1 MQIDNFKFYI
11 RVYNIALS
19 AYVYYYEDA
28 NGDIQTTTT
37 KTAINFAPK
46 GWKEMQLKWERG
58 YTYYGVFTNYTN
70 PFEFAQDGATIL
82 RFIYYNDG
90 IEAKTELLIEKHTL
104 VVATWGYA
112 EYYKGDIDFSR
123 FNDKKNYVVIECM
136 EGGFMAELN
145 AKESTEFEI
154 PVDTNANVVWV
165 RMDGINLQAKAD
177 YTGIVQP
184 TFNVGKQQ
192 ASGISIPFLDHID
205 TLGFS
210 NGDIFPKGTGDN
222 FANFS
227 QFYDQLNFGFITNQM
242 QEQYFISNKSDT
254 LAYDVNIKGSIWID
268 STNNSS
274 QNRYLRVWIYRYNMG
289 SSTILATT
297 LVGISL
303 VIAPSATLA
312 ATNDFDTTITL
323 QPNDALILLFNYIGD
338 PGWSVPIDVDA
349 RILNLDLTATWL
361 NKYKETYI
369 PAIRPNTLGQEIT
382 DKITTGYTFNSD
394 QATTYDNY
402 VLTSGDALR
411 NLTNSVIKTTFE
423 DMFKAYDC
431 MWNTAFRTNGVD
443 KIFIDTKASVF
454 DTITTP
460 YQLGEVATLEV
471 MPLTSEMFAKLDIGY
486 NPQNYDEI
494 NGKEE
499 FNTKYQFQSALNR
512 VKNAKNLVSPYR
524 ADMYGIELTR
534 ANLDGKKE
542 ADNETDNDVFW
553 IDIEDTSAGTV
564 PAGYPGAGQPYYDL
578 YRDNPSY
585 IQAGLI
591 SPTTAFNLRLSPKRR
606 MNEHGNVIKSV
617 LYPELTQTL
626 TFTSSAKTTD
636 GGIGLEWDNGSV
648 VYNEKDSEVV
658 NDLDG
663 TPLFYPLIFKI
674 KVKIP
679 QNILSGLNTNP
690 YRRMSFIYKGLTLY
704 GFLIEMSDKPAF
716 AQEQEYR
723 LLCSTDN
730 TLTDL
735 IYI

>member
-37 KTAINFAPK
+37 KTAIKFAPK
-46 GWKEMQLKWERG
+46 GWKDMQLTWERG

-104 VVATWGYA
+104 TVATWGYA

-145 AKESTEFEI
+145 AKESTEYEI
-154 PVDTNANVVWV
+154 PVDTNANVIWV
-165 RMDGINLQAKAD
+165 RMDGIEL
-177 YTGIVQP
+177 
-184 TFNVGKQQ
+184 VGKSNWSGLPNEVVTNSGTPKIPTYVNYLTSGQNLYTNYLTQILAGSTNFRIIQNHSDTVTQDVTLVHDYNYNAFIPMSTPSAAHFTLLYEIARDYDNALISKIIAYQSPIALAIGSSATYVGQ
-192 ASGISIPFLDHID
+192 ATNVISIP
-205 TLGFS
+205 
-210 NGDIFPKGTGDN
+210 PKHSVIVSVRMYLTTGTGGAEL
-222 FANFS
+222 FPS
-227 QFYDQLNFGFITNQM
+227 
-242 QEQYFISNKSDT
+242 
-254 LAYDVNIKGSIWID
+254 AYDCTQLGSDIE
-268 STNNSS
+268 
-274 QNRYLRVWIYRYNMG
+274 L
-289 SSTILATT
+289 
-297 LVGISL
+297 SL
-303 VIAPSATLA
+303 
-312 ATNDFDTTITL
+312 
-323 QPNDALILLFNYIGD
+323 
-338 PGWSVPIDVDA
+338 
-349 RILNLDLTATWL
+349 L
-361 NKYKETYI
+361 NKVLPTYI

-394 QATTYDNY
+394 QATTYNNY

-534 ANLDGKKE
+534 ANLDEKKE

-564 PAGYPGAGQPYYDL
+564 PSGYPGAGQPYYDL

-636 GGIGLEWDNGSV
+636 GGVGLEWDNGSV

-679 QNILSGLNTNP
+679 QNILSVLNTNP

-704 GFLIEMSDKPAF
+704 GFLVEMSDKPAF

>member
-46 GWKEMQLKWERG
+46 GWKEMKLKWERG

-165 RMDGINLQAKAD
+165 RMDGIDLQGKCNWAGVPNEESKDDLLNIFKVPSYAK
-177 YTGIVQP
+177 YQP
-184 TFNVGKQQ
+184 TGQ
-192 ASGISIPFLDHID
+192 L
-205 TLGFS
+205 
-210 NGDIFPKGTGDN
+210 
-222 FANFS
+222 
-227 QFYDQLNFGFITNQM
+227 FYVVPQDQLMLQM
-242 QEQYFISNKSDT
+242 GSI
-254 LAYDVNIKGSIWID
+254 VNIIV
-268 STNNSS
+268 NNSS
-274 QNRYLRVWIYRYNMG
+274 VSQTIDFTHNFNYNISGVSSNGYFGLFYSEVSPDSPSAVSGTATYWIYQSPTQLLIG
-289 SSTILATT
+289 Q
-297 LVGISL
+297 
-303 VIAPSATLA
+303 SATYVGS
-312 ATNDFDTTITL
+312 DTQTITL
-323 QPNDALILLFNYIGD
+323 PAGRALRVCIGMFDASFTSPNLAASFDCDQLGSDINMSL
-338 PGWSVPIDVDA
+338 
-349 RILNLDLTATWL
+349 L
-361 NKYKETYI
+361 NKFPESYI
-369 PAIRPNTLGQEIT
+369 PAIRPNTLGQDIT

-443 KIFIDTKASVF
+443 KIFMDTKASVF
-454 DTITTP
+454 DTATTP

-486 NPQNYDEI
+486 DPQNYDEI

-512 VKNAKNLVSPYR
+512 VKNTKNLVSPYR

-553 IDIEDTSAGTV
+553 LDIEDTSAGTI
-564 PAGYPGAGQPYYDL
+564 PSGYAGAGQPYYDL
-578 YRDNPSY
+578 YRDDPTY

-606 MNEHGNVIKSV
+606 MNEHGNVIKAV

-636 GGIGLEWDNGSV
+636 GGVGLEWDNGVV

-679 QNILSGLNTNP
+679 QNILSVLNTNP

-704 GFLIEMSDKPAF
+704 GFLVEMSDMPAF